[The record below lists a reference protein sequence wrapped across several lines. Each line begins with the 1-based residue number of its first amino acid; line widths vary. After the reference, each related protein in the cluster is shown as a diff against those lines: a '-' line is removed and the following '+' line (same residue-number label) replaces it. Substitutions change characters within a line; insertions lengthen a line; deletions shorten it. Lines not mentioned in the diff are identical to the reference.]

1 MTFPDSPQWS
11 DGRFRNP
18 ADWPRRSG
26 LRGFLRWQLAGRPS
40 VQPPGFTPPLVS
52 NDGARL
58 RTEREHPSVT
68 WIGHA
73 TLLLQANGVSVL
85 TDPIFS
91 ERISGFVR
99 RLAPPGI
106 ALENLPPIDLALISH
121 NHRDHLD
128 EPSVLALGSGVQFA
142 VPLGL
147 GAWFKRRGLT
157 RVLELD
163 WWQSA
168 EFAPGAR
175 VTLVPAQH
183 WSQRSLGDVNT
194 TLWGGFVIET
204 AHARFYFA
212 GDTGYPAAFSEI
224 GARCPGIDYALL
236 PIGAYEPRWFMQPQ
250 HMSPADAASAFREL
264 RARFLVPMHWGTF
277 RLTDEPLDEPPRLL
291 REVMGAAAGRIVQ
304 LGIGETHWAPR
315 P

>member
-1 MTFPDSPQWS
+1 MSFDASPQWLK
-11 DGRFRNP
+11 GRFRNP
-18 ADWPRRSG
+18 QEWPRRTG
-26 LRGFLRWQLAGRPS
+26 LRGFLRWQLAGRPGPRPANFA
-40 VQPPGFTPPLVS
+40 PPTLD

-58 RTEREHPSVT
+58 RAEREQPSVT

-73 TLLLQANGVSVL
+73 TLLVQSNGVSVL

-106 ALENLPPIDLALISH
+106 TVERLPPLDLVVISH

-128 EPSVLALGSGVQFA
+128 EPSVLALGKQTQFA

-147 GAWFKRRGLT
+147 AAWFKNRGFE

-163 WWQSA
+163 WWQTE

-183 WSQRSLGDVNT
+183 WSQRSVSDTNLS
-194 TLWGGFVIET
+194 LWGGFVIEMRG
-204 AHARFYFA
+204 AKYYFA
-212 GDTGYPAAFSEI
+212 GDTGYPAAFPEI
-224 GARCPGIDYALL
+224 GRRCPGIDYALL

-250 HMSPADAASAFREL
+250 HMSPIEAAKAFGEL
-264 RARFLVPMHWGTF
+264 GARFLVPMHWGTF

-291 REVMGAAAGRIVQ
+291 HEAMPDDSERILQ
-304 LGIGETHWAPR
+304 LRIGETHWG
-315 P
+315 

>member
-1 MTFPDSPQWS
+1 MPLFESPQWHE
-11 DGRFRNP
+11 GRFRNP
-18 ADWPRRSG
+18 AEWPRRSG
-26 LRGFLRWQLAGRPS
+26 LGGFLRWQFSSRPGVRPQNFS
-40 VQPPGFTPPLVS
+40 PPRVH
-52 NDGARL
+52 NDGASL
-58 RTEREHPSVT
+58 RAERERPSVT

-73 TLLLQANGVSVL
+73 TLLVQANGVSVL

-99 RLAPPGI
+99 RLAPPGV
-106 ALENLPPIDLALISH
+106 ALEHLPPLDLCVISH

-128 EPSVLALGSGVQFA
+128 EPSVLALGRDVQFA

-147 GAWFKRRGLT
+147 GNWMRRRGFR

-163 WWQSA
+163 WWQTA
-168 EFAPGAR
+168 EFAAGAR

-183 WSQRSLGDVNT
+183 WSQRSLGDANT

-204 AHARFYFA
+204 RAARFYFA
-212 GDTGYPAAFSEI
+212 GDTGYPAAFQEI

-264 RARFLVPMHWGTF
+264 GARFLVPMHWGTF
-277 RLTDEPLDEPPRLL
+277 RLTDEPLDEPPRRL
-291 REVMGAAAGRIVQ
+291 REAMAEQLDRIIE
-304 LGIGETHWAPR
+304 LSIGQTHWH
-315 P
+315 